1 MGNIWKEH
9 EVDVGELQPRTIA
22 PRSQPGLLPQDTKLA
37 TSFLGT
43 RLKRGNKCFTNILVS
58 FWYQLAPARGTPPL
72 QYEKKIFSHT
82 VSSVLKET
90 KEGMSSMC
98 KLTMQRGILRVHI
111 IRNLLDMSSK
121 QVMRRD
127 ASDWEERSSRMW
139 SLLEED
145 SKCLW

>member
-1 MGNIWKEH
+1 
-9 EVDVGELQPRTIA
+9 
-22 PRSQPGLLPQDTKLA
+22 
-37 TSFLGT
+37 
-43 RLKRGNKCFTNILVS
+43 
-58 FWYQLAPARGTPPL
+58 
-72 QYEKKIFSHT
+72 
-82 VSSVLKET
+82 
-90 KEGMSSMC
+90 MC

-145 SKCLW
+145 SKCL